1 MARGSVV
8 VFALFASLAACTL
21 AVDWDA
27 FSVGADQARAA
38 SDGAPGTAEA
48 ATGDDG
54 GVLEAGADAPD
65 APSGSACESDAGCEV
80 IAEGQE
86 AVTYLAP
93 IRKST
98 LLWIRRGA
106 EGGVRRLGL
115 DGGAPGIEVV
125 STSTTVAECAGTDI
139 VYIRSDDGS
148 IYRVLP
154 TGSTCPIG
162 VISRLRIIGSDLLT
176 VSTAGIRRGSCGV
189 DAGVIVDP
197 SVASALWVDTIEPNR
212 IFFAANGAIQ
222 TCLAT
227 AECVPNTIA
236 PVPTAPEVVAIAS
249 DATRVY
255 WATES
260 SVSFGSRTTS
270 TPTTIEAQ
278 SPRAL
283 VAARGS
289 AWWTNFGQGTIMEL
303 RPGETAPS
311 VVVSG
316 LDHPWGLLVTDTEL
330 YVGEAGRGRI
340 LRYRR

>member
-1 MARGSVV
+1 M
-8 VFALFASLAACTL
+8 
-21 AVDWDA
+21 
-27 FSVGADQARAA
+27 
-38 SDGAPGTAEA
+38 
-48 ATGDDG
+48 
-54 GVLEAGADAPD
+54 
-65 APSGSACESDAGCEV
+65 
-80 IAEGQE
+80 
-86 AVTYLAP
+86 
-93 IRKST
+93 
-98 LLWIRRGA
+98 
-106 EGGVRRLGL
+106 
-115 DGGAPGIEVV
+115 
-125 STSTTVAECAGTDI
+125 
-139 VYIRSDDGS
+139 
-148 IYRVLP
+148 
-154 TGSTCPIG
+154 
-162 VISRLRIIGSDLLT
+162 ISRLRIIGSDLLT